1 MRTFTE
7 KTAEIKQEWYVVDA
21 QGLTL
26 GRLAA
31 RIAPILKGKHKPTYT
46 PHLDCGDFVI
56 VVNADKVRVTGR
68 KLDQK
73 QYYHHSGYPGGLT
86 TISLRHQL
94 ERHPER
100 VLEAA
105 VRGMLPKNRLG
116 RRMFKKL
123 KVYADETRPLLQG
136 SRLTAWELQQEGIDV
151 TLICDNM
158 AAVLMR
164 QGKVNHVIVGADRI
178 ARNGDTA
185 NKIGTYG
192 LAVLANH
199 HGIPFYVAA
208 PMSTFDET
216 TASGRQ
222 IIIEERGADEV
233 TLGFGQRTAP
243 EGVKVYAPAFDIT
256 PNELIS
262 CFITDSG
269 IRPGGRLEA
278 Q

>member
-86 TISLRHQL
+86 TTSLRHQL

-105 VRGMLPKNRLG
+105 VRGMLPKNKLG

-123 KVYADETRPLLQG
+123 KVYAGGSHPHQAQQPKPL
-136 SRLTAWELQQEGIDV
+136 EL
-151 TLICDNM
+151 
-158 AAVLMR
+158 
-164 QGKVNHVIVGADRI
+164 
-178 ARNGDTA
+178 
-185 NKIGTYG
+185 
-192 LAVLANH
+192 
-199 HGIPFYVAA
+199 
-208 PMSTFDET
+208 
-216 TASGRQ
+216 
-222 IIIEERGADEV
+222 
-233 TLGFGQRTAP
+233 
-243 EGVKVYAPAFDIT
+243 
-256 PNELIS
+256 
-262 CFITDSG
+262 
-269 IRPGGRLEA
+269 
-278 Q
+278 